1 MMSSVFTSCVM
12 RTRTLG
18 NQSFCFQSIFTTTMN
33 VNSPTPLTCSM
44 MMDSNDQPVYVQY
57 HLAPNFTSHIMR
69 TRSAGKLRFFH
80 FSSICSTMNE
90 YHENKSPTSELHH
103 LHLQPFFI
111 IVITSSHTTLIL
123 AFENNGFKLKCQT

>member
-33 VNSPTPLTCSM
+33 VNLPTPSTCSM
-44 MMDSNDQPVYVQY
+44 MMDSNNQPIYLQY
-57 HLAPNFTSHIMR
+57 CLAPNFTSHIMR
-69 TRSAGKLRFFH
+69 TRSTGKLRSFFH
-80 FSSICSTMNE
+80 FSSICSTTNE
-90 YHENKSPTSELHH
+90 YHENKDPTSELHH

-123 AFENNGFKLKCQT
+123 VFENNGF